1 MIDPNGEV
9 APYLQLAAIL
19 RAQIESGE
27 LAPGSR
33 LPSIIALADTYG
45 VARTTAH
52 KAMRVLVGSGYV
64 VVSRGRGMYISRERG
79 LVRMKQPPGR
89 LLPRPGGCS
98 HPQPESAPYLP
109 ATLQAE
115 SCALS

>member
-1 MIDPNGEV
+1 MIIDPSGEV

-27 LAPGSR
+27 LAPGAR

-52 KAMRVLVGSGYV
+52 KSLRTLVDSGYV
-64 VVSRGRGMYISRERG
+64 VVSRGRGMYVSRERG
-79 LVRMKQPPGR
+79 LVLAK
-89 LLPRPGGCS
+89 
-98 HPQPESAPYLP
+98 
-109 ATLQAE
+109 
-115 SCALS
+115 